1 MNVLTI
7 LLANSMDFGF
17 TVAIVGFSIVLFS
30 LTLLVFVFTRLPKL
44 INMNV
49 KKWRNKKN
57 KDTKEDVAEDDYME
71 GNVTAAISLAIHMYF
86 NELHDEESNIVTIKK
101 VRKAYSPWS
110 SKIYSVNQ
118 NWPKQQKKHKQ

>member
-1 MNVLTI
+1 MNTLFI
-7 LLANSMDFGF
+7 LLTSSIDFGF

-30 LTLLVFVFTRLPKL
+30 LTMLVIVFSRLPKL
-44 INMNV
+44 VNINF
-49 KKWRNKKN
+49 KKWRKKN
-57 KDTKEDVAEDDYME
+57 RTAENSGSVSEEDYIVE

-101 VRKAYSPWS
+101 VKKAYSPWS

-118 NWPKQQKKHKQ
+118 NWPRS